1 MKKAELVKRVAEK
14 SGVSQKDTGK
24 ICNAV
29 IEVIQEV
36 VASDET
42 VQIIGFGT
50 FGVRLRKERI
60 AKNPSTGKEIK
71 ISEAKVPF
79 FKSGKNFKESL
90 NRK

>member
-1 MKKAELVKRVAEK
+1 MKKNELITKLTEK
-14 SGVSQKDTGK
+14 SGVSKKDTGK
-24 ICNAV
+24 ICNA
-29 IEVIQEV
+29 ITEVIKEV

-71 ISEAKVPF
+71 VSEAKVPF
-79 FKSGKNFKESL
+79 FKPGKNFKESL